1 MDSRSPCGGRR
12 RLGGPGHCLSPVVYR
27 RYTAIHT
34 KLSIHTKIFVNLH
47 VYPVYLGFL
56 CVLMRIVVVFL
67 CILVYHIF
75 VSVFLETEK
84 SLNFEFSNKKRQIL
98 RDTTFLQGTKN
109 DLHGFPIFSPVIIS
123 KKITGDFSF

>member
-1 MDSRSPCGGRR
+1 MR
-12 RLGGPGHCLSPVVYR
+12 
-27 RYTAIHT
+27 I
-34 KLSIHTKIFVNLH
+34 VNLH

-75 VSVFLETEK
+75 VSVFFETEK

-109 DLHGFPIFSPVIIS
+109 EVHG
-123 KKITGDFSF
+123 